1 MPKVIPIPRMA
12 RTKAEAAP
20 PSIEKCTK
28 VRAPSTSAI
37 GSPQFGSGC
46 AAMAVRTMKVVLT
59 AKTKKTIPIQI
70 APHSIASINDF
81 VASAGSGLM
90 SMLRGKSSASK

>member
-1 MPKVIPIPRMA
+1 
-12 RTKAEAAP
+12 
-20 PSIEKCTK
+20 
-28 VRAPSTSAI
+28 
-37 GSPQFGSGC
+37 
-46 AAMAVRTMKVVLT
+46 MAVRTMKVVLT